1 MHIYIYIYIYSS
13 HSLSRQRAR
22 ARKTKSLYVPI
33 QRIDSLDTHTTR
45 FPSSRRFQESNPL
58 WYLNNQH
65 SVRWDWILMCME
77 SFNRP
82 KALQSESRWNLRQS
96 IVSDVLR
103 VWLRERVTTSRP
115 ETIHR
120 EQISLVCFSEQMKS
134 RRVRDFLR
142 LILTLCDS
150 HRLTH
155 IYSLE
160 SMLLSSETPVED
172 GVQTVHSDAW
182 WDSR

>member
-1 MHIYIYIYIYSS
+1 MYAYIYIYILHTLCLDNVRVRVKQNPYTFLFNEST
-13 HSLSRQRAR
+13 HS
-22 ARKTKSLYVPI
+22 T
-33 QRIDSLDTHTTR
+33 RIHR

-160 SMLLSSETPVED
+160 SMLLSSQTSVED